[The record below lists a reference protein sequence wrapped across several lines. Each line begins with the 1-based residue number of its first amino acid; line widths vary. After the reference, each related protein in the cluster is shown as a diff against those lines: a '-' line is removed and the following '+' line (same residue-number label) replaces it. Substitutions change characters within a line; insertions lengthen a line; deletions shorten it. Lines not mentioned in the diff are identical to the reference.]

1 MNINKVDNNV
11 NHFQN
16 DNLNKL
22 AQIFPSVVKD
32 GEVDFKAL
40 KEELGLFSEV
50 SEEKYEFTWAG
61 KQNAKKVAQEDVL
74 GKTLKLVRDQCKE
87 LGKTDNIYIE
97 GDNLE
102 ALKLIRQNYYNA
114 VKMIYIDPPYN
125 TGNDFIYND
134 NFNMSEMDSLKAE
147 GDISDYNERYTINT
161 KSNNRYH
168 AKWLNMM
175 YPRLLVA
182 KDLLADDGAIFISI
196 DDNEIENVKNICN
209 IVFGENN
216 YVAIFPWR
224 KRTAKSDV
232 PFGISQDYEWI
243 VCYAKTSMFKGS
255 IEG

>member
-147 GDISDYNERYTINT
+147 GDISDYNERYTIDR
-161 KSNNRYH
+161 KSTR
-168 AKWLNMM
+168 LN
-175 YPRLLVA
+175 
-182 KDLLADDGAIFISI
+182 S
-196 DDNEIENVKNICN
+196 
-209 IVFGENN
+209 
-216 YVAIFPWR
+216 
-224 KRTAKSDV
+224 SH
-232 PFGISQDYEWI
+232 
-243 VCYAKTSMFKGS
+243 
-255 IEG
+255 